1 TTNASTKAIEEKDAR
16 ILAELSLKYNTAQ
29 LIEFLQKQKD
39 YDIIVRKLV
48 PATRNL
54 ELSPGGND
62 DLENEAAKTQAN
74 NASTTD
80 DPTAQEV
87 HDNIEDQKNK
97 ETKADKNRDT
107 RNKEEGDL
115 YVEDEGESPRILGKD
130 IRISRPSK
138 SFEKFTLHASQIEF
152 IEINLLK
159 TKPKEYEKRIFL
171 CLVLGRY
178 LDWRQQESLGRLKL
192 PKNGFPIAQIIDTL
206 ENFQP
211 DTFPEEYHLF
221 LSITMTA

>member
-115 YVEDEGESPRILGKD
+115 YVEDEGESPRIL
-130 IRISRPSK
+130 
-138 SFEKFTLHASQIEF
+138 
-152 IEINLLK
+152 
-159 TKPKEYEKRIFL
+159 
-171 CLVLGRY
+171 
-178 LDWRQQESLGRLKL
+178 
-192 PKNGFPIAQIIDTL
+192 AQIID
-206 ENFQP
+206 NYNKQK
-211 DTFPEEYHLF
+211 
-221 LSITMTA
+221 